1 MKCGALRK
9 QIDNLHGRRDEKQYE
24 FTSQLDNKTERRNN
38 QSQSDDFFTD
48 QTLKVIDHR
57 HSQHN
62 T

>member
-24 FTSQLDNKTERRNN
+24 FTNQLDNKTDNKTERRNN

-48 QTLKVIDHR
+48 Q
-57 HSQHN
+57 Q
-62 T
+62 